1 MRTWFLACCVAVLM
15 LPGCIPF
22 SSFQSAR
29 IVPTGQTQALAS
41 LSRLDYGTHGGSERD
56 AWSCLDARGR
66 IGLGAHFDA
75 SFGMTTALRSGN
87 SGASGAIGG
96 DLRYGPWPDH
106 LALVLPV
113 SIILATVEV
122 APGFVATVPV
132 HDRWDI
138 SVAARRNLFVWPFEG
153 GPLWSCNLGLGIPV
167 PRSQWTMRPEV
178 GLFFSS
184 SSFHN
189 AHLFAGIGLETAMK

>member
-1 MRTWFLACCVAVLM
+1 MRTWLLGCCVVALM

-29 IVPTGQTQALAS
+29 IVPVGQTQALAS
-41 LSRLDYGTHGGSERD
+41 VSLFDYGTHDGERD
-56 AWSCLDARGR
+56 AWTCLDARGR
-66 IGLGAHFDA
+66 FGLGARFDA
-75 SFGMTTALRSGN
+75 SVRITTALRSGN
-87 SGASGAIGG
+87 SEAGGAFGG
-96 DLRYGPWPDH
+96 DLRYGLWSDH

-113 SIILATVEV
+113 SIIVATVEV
-122 APGFVATVPV
+122 GPGFVATVPV

-138 SVAARRNLFVWPFEG
+138 SVAARRDLFVWPFEG
-153 GPLWSCNLGLGIPV
+153 GPHWSCNLGLGIPV

-178 GLFFSS
+178 GLISSS
-184 SSFHN
+184 SSFRN